1 MKIQRKIYFPW
12 LKAKRFSL
20 KFDLS
25 VDKGQDSNSR
35 IFDWTIRITGLF
47 VCFIST
53 FIHFVTCLTDMYN
66 QTKFSKGR
74 CQRKNISNL
83 SILFLTLI
91 FHLLYCTVHCS
102 KTQASLNYISIFL
115 FISYCYADDQP
126 KWNFPR
132 MQLENY
138 FKCRKS
144 NDLIYVEYVSNVLWF
159 SFHFIRQFEH
169 FKKL

>member
-1 MKIQRKIYFPW
+1 MKIQTKIYFPW

-20 KFDLS
+20 NFDLL

-53 FIHFVTCLTDMYN
+53 FIHFVTFLTDMYN

-83 SILFLTLI
+83 SILFLSLI
-91 FHLLYCTVHCS
+91 FYLLYCTVHCS
-102 KTQASLNYISIFL
+102 KIQASLNYISIFL
-115 FISYCYADDQP
+115 FISYCYA
-126 KWNFPR
+126 
-132 MQLENY
+132 ENRSAKMK
-138 FKCRKS
+138 FSQNAIGKCRKS
-144 NDLIYVEYVSNVLWF
+144 NDLIYVEHVSNFLCF

-169 FKKL
+169 FKKS